1 MEKCNPRRVYMKVP
15 FEDWLIKQ
23 NISVQ
28 ASELLKEAILCY
40 KSSAY
45 RASLLFSYL
54 TFQTILKDRVLEAKK
69 PSAIPQSLWDSIQ
82 RDLLN
87 DDIWENKLLET
98 VNRKQPAE
106 IFILSE
112 EVRKQ
117 YEYWKDRRN
126 DCAHA
131 KGNQISYQHVEVF
144 WLFIESNLAKFVV
157 NGGKE
162 SLIEEI
168 KVHFDWNLTP
178 RNANFTE
185 IIESMPRVVEKPDHN
200 EFLQSIYDYFD
211 DKGISTDETVIRFW
225 ASILKMDGEFSNS
238 AVKYLMDKDS
248 FILELLM
255 NEPNL
260 VVYFRGEKQFI
271 RSLWKEKF
279 WNSYRVY
286 PLFITMLRNKLI
298 PQEELEEAI
307 ERVSVVVNDSH
318 FSRVEQVDVVS
329 LQESGFFEIFV
340 DLAFGSNRKIQNFD
354 WARENKHIICLY
366 MKIYGLNS
374 DIVSVLNDTFNAKHI
389 PWKLGDAIK
398 ELFEERPSIKESYIK
413 LNEDIEGELPESLG
427 FD

>member
-1 MEKCNPRRVYMKVP
+1 MKVP
-15 FEDWLIKQ
+15 FEDWLIRQKV
-23 NISVQ
+23 SLQ

-54 TFQTILKDRVLEAKK
+54 TFQTILKDRILEAKK
-69 PSAIPQSLWDSIQ
+69 PNAIPQPLWDSIQ
-82 RDLLN
+82 KDLFN
-87 DDIWENKLLET
+87 DDIWESKLLET

-112 EVRKQ
+112 GVRKQ

-162 SLIEEI
+162 SLLEEI

-178 RNANFTE
+178 RNADYTE
-185 IIESMPRVVEKPDHN
+185 LIELIPGVVEKLDHN
-200 EFLQSIYDYFD
+200 DFLQNIYDYFN
-211 DKGISTDETVIRFW
+211 DKGITTVDTVINFW
-225 ASILKMDGEFSNS
+225 VSLLKIDGEFSNS
-238 AVKYLMDKDS
+238 VVKFLMDKDS
-248 FILELLM
+248 FILELFM
-255 NEPNL
+255 AEPNL
-260 VVYFRGEKQFI
+260 VVYFRNETQLL
-271 RSLWKEKF
+271 RSLWKDKF
-279 WNSYRVY
+279 WNSYKVY

-298 PQEELEEAI
+298 PQEELREAI
-307 ERVSVVVNDSH
+307 EAVSNTVSDSH

-329 LQESGFFEIFV
+329 LQESGFFEVFV
-340 DLAFGSNRKIQNFD
+340 DLAFGNNSKINNFD
-354 WARENKHIICLY
+354 WARENKNIICLY
-366 MKIYGLNS
+366 LKLYGLNS
-374 DIVSVLNDTFNAKHI
+374 DIVSSLNATFNARHT
-389 PWKLGDAIK
+389 PWKLGDAIE
-398 ELFEERPSIKESYIK
+398 ELFEERPLLKESYIK
-413 LNEDIEGELPESLG
+413 INEEIDGELPESLG

>member
-1 MEKCNPRRVYMKVP
+1 MKVP

-54 TFQTILKDRVLEAKK
+54 TFQTVIKDRILEAKK

-87 DDIWENKLLET
+87 DDIWESKLLET

-106 IFILSE
+106 IFLLSE

-168 KVHFDWNLTP
+168 KVHFDWNITP
-178 RNANFTE
+178 RSADYTK
-185 IIESMPRVVEKPDHN
+185 IIESIPIVVEKSDHN
-200 EFLQSIYDYFD
+200 EFLQNIYDYFN
-211 DKGISTDETVIRFW
+211 DKYILTDNTVLKFW
-225 ASILKMDGEFSNS
+225 ASLLKIDGEFSNS
-238 AVKYLMDKDS
+238 TVKFLVDKGS

-255 NEPNL
+255 DEPIL
-260 VVYFRGEKQFI
+260 VVYFREEKQFI

-279 WNSYRVY
+279 WNSYRIY
-286 PLFITMLRNKLI
+286 PLFITMLRSKLI
-298 PQEELEEAI
+298 PLEELREAI
-307 ERVSVVVNDSH
+307 ERVSVVVNDTH
-318 FSRVEQVDVVS
+318 FSRVEQVDVAS
-329 LQESGFFEIFV
+329 LQESGFFEIFK
-340 DLAFGSNRKIQNFD
+340 DLAFGEYRKIQNFN
-354 WARENKHIICLY
+354 WARGNKHIICLY
-366 MKIYGLNS
+366 LKIYGLNS
-374 DIVSVLNDTFNAKHI
+374 DIVSVLNDTFNANHI

-398 ELFEERPSIKESYIK
+398 ELFEERPSIRDSYIK
-413 LNEDIEGELPESLG
+413 LNEDIDGELPESLG

>member
-1 MEKCNPRRVYMKVP
+1 MKVP

-23 NISVQ
+23 NISLQ

-54 TFQTILKDRVLEAKK
+54 TFQTILKDRILEAKK
-69 PSAIPQSLWDSIQ
+69 PSAIPQGLWESMQ

-87 DDIWENKLLET
+87 DDIWESKLLEA

-106 IFILSE
+106 IFLLSE

-168 KVHFDWNLTP
+168 KVHFDWNRTS
-178 RNANFTE
+178 RNANFTK
-185 IIESMPRVVEKPDHN
+185 IIESIPKVVEKPDHI
-200 EFLQSIYDYFD
+200 EFLQNIYDYFN
-211 DKGISTDETVIRFW
+211 DKEISTDNTVLRFW
-225 ASILKMDGEFSNS
+225 ASLLKIGGEFSNS
-238 AVKYLMDKDS
+238 TMKFLIDKDLL
-248 FILELLM
+248 ILELLM
-255 NEPNL
+255 AEPIL
-260 VVYFRGEKQFI
+260 VIYFCNEKQFI

-307 ERVSVVVNDSH
+307 ERVSDVVSDSH
-318 FSRVEQVDVVS
+318 FSRVEQVDVIS
-329 LQESGFFEIFV
+329 LQESGFFEIFS
-340 DLAFGSNRKIQNFD
+340 DLAFGTFRKIQNFD

-366 MKIYGLNS
+366 LKKYGLNS
-374 DIVSVLNDTFNAKHI
+374 DIVSVLNNIFNAKHT

-398 ELFEERPSIKESYIK
+398 ELFEERPLIKESYIK
-413 LNEDIEGELPESLG
+413 LNEDINGELPESLG
-427 FD
+427 FN

>member
-1 MEKCNPRRVYMKVP
+1 MKIP

-23 NISVQ
+23 NISEQ
-28 ASELLKEAILCY
+28 ARELLKEAILCY

-69 PSAIPQSLWDSIQ
+69 PSAIPQGLWDSIQ

-87 DDIWENKLLET
+87 DDIWESKLLET

-106 IFILSE
+106 IFLLSE

-144 WLFIESNLAKFVV
+144 WLFIESNIAKFVV

-168 KVHFDWNLTP
+168 RVHFDWGVTP
-178 RNANFTE
+178 RSADYTK
-185 IIESMPRVVEKPDHN
+185 IIESIPIVVEKPDHN
-200 EFLQSIYDYFD
+200 EFLQNIYNYFNDKNILTD
-211 DKGISTDETVIRFW
+211 DTVLKFW
-225 ASILKMDGEFSNS
+225 ASLLKIDGEFSNS
-238 AVKYLMDKDS
+238 TVKFLVDKGS

-255 NEPNL
+255 AEPIL
-260 VVYFRGEKQFI
+260 VVYFRDEKQFI

-286 PLFITMLRNKLI
+286 PLFITMLRNKII
-298 PQEELEEAI
+298 PEEELKEAI
-307 ERVSVVVNDSH
+307 ERVSVVVGDTH
-318 FSRVEQVDVVS
+318 FSRVEQVDVTS
-329 LQESGFFEIFV
+329 LQESGFFEIFK
-340 DLAFGSNRKIQNFD
+340 DLAFGEFRKINNFN

-366 MKIYGLNS
+366 FKIYGLNS
-374 DIVSVLNDTFNAKHI
+374 DIVSVLNDTFNANHI

-398 ELFEERPSIKESYIK
+398 ELFEERPSIRDSYIK
-413 LNEDIEGELPESLG
+413 LNEDIAGELPDSLG

>member
-1 MEKCNPRRVYMKVP
+1 MKVP

-23 NISVQ
+23 NISIQ
-28 ASELLKEAILCY
+28 ASELLKEAVLCY

-54 TFQTILKDRVLEAKK
+54 TFQTVLKDRVLEAKV
-69 PSAIPQSLWDSIQ
+69 PSGIPPSLWNSIQ

-87 DDIWENKLLET
+87 DDIWESKLLET

-106 IFILSE
+106 IFLLSE
-112 EVRKQ
+112 DVRKQ

-168 KVHFDWNLTP
+168 KVHFDWSVTP
-178 RNANFTE
+178 RSADYTK
-185 IIESMPRVVEKPDHN
+185 IIESISIVVEKPDHN
-200 EFLQSIYDYFD
+200 EFLQDIYDYFS
-211 DKGISTDETVIRFW
+211 DKDILTDETVLEFW
-225 ASILKMDGEFSNS
+225 ATLLRIDGEFSNS
-238 AVKYLMDKDS
+238 TVKFLVDNGT

-255 NEPNL
+255 AEPIL
-260 VVYFRGEKQFI
+260 VVYFRDERQFI

-286 PLFITMLRNKLI
+286 PLFITMLRNRLI
-298 PQEELEEAI
+298 PQEELGEAI
-307 ERVSVVVNDSH
+307 ERVSEVVSDTH
-318 FSRVEQVDVVS
+318 FSRLEQVDVTS
-329 LQESGFFEIFV
+329 LQESGFFEIFK
-340 DLAFGSNRKIQNFD
+340 DLAFGEFRKIRNFN

-366 MKIYGLNS
+366 LKIYGLNI
-374 DIVSVLNDTFNAKHI
+374 DIVSVLNDTFNAHHT

-398 ELFEERPSIKESYIK
+398 ELFEEKPSIRESYIM
-413 LNEDIEGELPESLG
+413 LNEDIDGELPESLG

>member
-1 MEKCNPRRVYMKVP
+1 MKIP

-28 ASELLKEAILCY
+28 ASELFKEAILCY
-40 KSSAY
+40 KASAY

-54 TFQTILKDRVLEAKK
+54 TFQTVLKDRVLEAKK
-69 PSAIPQSLWDSIQ
+69 PSAIPQGLWDSIQ

-87 DDIWENKLLET
+87 DDIWESKLFET

-106 IFILSE
+106 IFLLSE

-168 KVHFDWNLTP
+168 KVHYDWGVTP
-178 RNANFTE
+178 RSADYTK
-185 IIESMPRVVEKPDHN
+185 IIESIPLVVEKLEHN
-200 EFLQSIYDYFD
+200 DFLQNIYNYFNDKDILTD
-211 DKGISTDETVIRFW
+211 DTVLKFW
-225 ASILKMDGEFSNS
+225 VSLLKIDGEFSNS
-238 AVKYLMDKDS
+238 TVKFLVDKGS

-255 NEPNL
+255 TEPIL
-260 VVYFRGEKQFI
+260 VVYFRDEKRFI

-286 PLFITMLRNKLI
+286 PLFITMLRNKII
-298 PQEELEEAI
+298 PQEEIKEAI
-307 ERVSVVVNDSH
+307 ERISVVVGDTH
-318 FSRVEQVDVVS
+318 FSRVEQVDVTS
-329 LQESGFFEIFV
+329 LQESGFFEIFK
-340 DLAFGSNRKIQNFD
+340 DLAFGEFGMINNFN
-354 WARENKHIICLY
+354 WARKNKHIICLLL
-366 MKIYGLNS
+366 KLNGVNS
-374 DIVSVLNDTFNAKHI
+374 QIVSVLNDTFNAQHT
-389 PWKLGDAIK
+389 PWRLGDAIR
-398 ELFEERPSIKESYIK
+398 ELFEDRPSIKESYIK
-413 LNEDIEGELPESLG
+413 LNEEIGGKLPESLG
-427 FD
+427 FN